1 MFDKNIISSKIA
13 ELRRSIPLTQAELAD
28 RLGISHQAVSQWERG
43 ETLPDIT
50 LLPELASLLGAARE
64 GGVELALADDGV
76 RVLAEAG
83 VVQDVRDVAQ
93 ARRPR

>member
-50 LLPELASLLGAARE
+50 LLPELASLLGVDVNTLFGITASSGSTAAPDSE
-64 GGVELALADDGV
+64 QTDS
-76 RVLAEAG
+76 
-83 VVQDVRDVAQ
+83 
-93 ARRPR
+93 